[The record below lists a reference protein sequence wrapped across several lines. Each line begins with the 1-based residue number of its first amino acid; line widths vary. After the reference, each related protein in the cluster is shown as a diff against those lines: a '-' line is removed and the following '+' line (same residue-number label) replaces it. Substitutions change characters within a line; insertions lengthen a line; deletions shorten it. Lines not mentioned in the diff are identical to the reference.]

1 MVIVNRKTDE
11 LIPYSNNPRY
21 NDESVRPVARSIEKF
36 GFKVPIV
43 ITSDNVIV
51 SGHTRLKAAKL
62 LKLDTVPAIVADDL
76 TEDQITAFRL
86 ADNKAGERSQWD
98 DGLLAQELKKILD
111 FDMADFGFAIDKLEE
126 AENGSADEGE
136 QGEEGHTEFAELE
149 QSHHGDVWILGRH
162 RLICGDP
169 SDLKDLEKLYNMDLT
184 NLKGIMLNLKSES
197 AKKIIARAES
207 KGKTAYCIEK
217 EPKNVDAAI
226 ENWEAI
232 TGQKA
237 VKEVKQHEEIQTT
250 EGTE

>member
-1 MVIVNRKTDE
+1 MVVINKKTEE

-21 NDESVRPVARSIEKF
+21 NDESVRPVARSIEQF
-36 GFKVPIV
+36 GFRIPI
-43 ITSDNVIV
+43 IATSENVIV

-62 LKLDTVPAIVADDL
+62 LKLETVPVIIADDL

-98 DGLLAQELKKILD
+98 EGLLEQELKKILD
-111 FDMADFGFAIDKLEE
+111 FDMAEFGFAIDKLEE
-126 AENGSADEGE
+126 KLEDEGE
-136 QGEEGHTEFAELE
+136 EGEEGHTEFAELE

-162 RLICGDP
+162 RLMCGDP

-184 NLKGIMLNLKSES
+184 NLKGIMLNLKAES
-197 AKKIIARAES
+197 AKKIIARAEH